1 MSGLP
6 LATST
11 APHGMNFLGIVLV
24 QVCPATAPVTF
35 DTKPAVI
42 STLSSD
48 YFDMDKEVQIIHFGR
63 WFASEI
69 STIDRYPAQP
79 FLFWH
84 PRLIALAC
92 GRFTAMQAIGQ
103 GNETFLKDVMI

>member
-1 MSGLP
+1 MPS
-6 LATST
+6 
-11 APHGMNFLGIVLV
+11 N
-24 QVCPATAPVTF
+24 CPVTF
-35 DTKPAVI
+35 NTKPAVS

-48 YFDMDKEVQIIHFGR
+48 YSNMDKQVQIIQFGR
-63 WFASEI
+63 WSASEI

-84 PRLIALAC
+84 PRLIALAW

-103 GNETFLKDVMI
+103 GNETFLKDVTF